1 MAGNVILQPDGK
13 GDILVENSYQ
23 NIVVVDP
30 NKTVRSKNGQTVI
43 EERLVDHENLI
54 MYANL
59 EVALL
64 PRTKLNVG
72 GTPVDDIETIS
83 IATIN
88 FLKPNNDEFT
98 NTGYYDV
105 LTGLGATEKKGTNQR
120 QEQIVEARGKR
131 AFRGTSNTDQYGR
144 TIDPGLLGMTSI
156 QTITNMSF
164 IPEVTI
170 EFEDIQGKALFEM
183 GDQSPYAA
191 FFNLPYPPFY
201 LTMKGYYGQ
210 AIKYQLNLESF
221 ESRFN
226 SQSGNYQITCRFKGY
241 KYNILNEIQLGHLIA
256 LPHMYARTFQ
266 VSQSPITP
274 ESADDNSSNSSGTN
288 VPQSENSNLSF
299 SVQKINEKG
308 RQKINE
314 LYSEYEAKGLIE
326 PNFPR
331 LTLAELGYKL
341 QQFEQNIENTYKKVD
356 FQVLTD
362 GESYKKSLSE
372 YYKKVYGQS
381 QSWSTL
387 FLDSTRP
394 YYLISGEEVFIFK
407 RNLDTGAKSSAIA
420 ELTAIIINYNKRL
433 AENET
438 FGTTKSKNLSI
449 PNPITYNTMTAN
461 IDFANIDWQRTYRIQ
476 TNNSVVDPELL
487 AAFIANSILQDFGI
501 TLTKK
506 PDGGFEIVKDFFT
519 FFVFEGPNR
528 FVGILESMEGQ
539 LNQKLDA
546 ERTRITNELAN
557 KVVQA
562 DSGIGFTPTVRNV
575 MAVIM
580 ASTEAFIRLLDD
592 VHYKAWE
599 VRQDPIRRDVVLNPS
614 SSMKSSDDVNFV
626 GTTSNASQAFVENS
640 LSNIYPWP
648 QVFQQNDDPQ
658 KPKFE
663 LMYPGDPDFV
673 NLTKAYLYDKWPE
686 VEFVEEYLKGTS
698 QKYEPPVTQP
708 SEDNQL
714 AITKI
719 VNINAL
725 EFPIISLAYLN
736 KEEIKF
742 LYEIYERQLIYS
754 FYTGLAR
761 SQGAIAET
769 NVIGLINTIESQNI
783 TLSLGNDN
791 PYLTQKLKSL
801 VVESVT
807 SYENDLRVFSNNGTG
822 LFWGEFIQDRYIT
835 PYLANRVDNP
845 FTIENVSTLSSK
857 VSNTDVAIPQ
867 TSVVNFEAYLKSY
880 QSNPIQFQDTYPFTN
895 NVWNTQNLTNYIF
908 AGSPAVANNTAN
920 TYNIYRP
927 KNIISNFT
935 DVNDFTSLRPVTNFS
950 YLNTS
955 TLNSTTVS
963 AAISILG
970 PQELAPTVGYIAN
983 TPNSITGLTTT
994 SMLNTP
1000 YFVNSILYGVQ
1011 NEKNSVQH
1019 PYKTAAYLFLN
1030 SLPLATLRERY
1041 KNFDKINV
1049 QGDYIFA
1056 SLKKFGA
1063 IHKIP
1068 YVWVLKIGS
1077 LWHRYKSYL
1086 ETNNDILD
1094 PVWTDFNFVN
1104 NYDPITNNPS
1114 KTYVLNGVGSITL
1127 QNEYM
1132 VGAVKNTNIQPGFYP
1147 KLISDFNYFY
1157 NGQDLFTT
1165 YTNDEINK
1173 SIANGLLI
1181 QNLTE
1186 SNINNVSIKDGQS
1199 RVTNVK
1205 PYSVVVPV
1213 NIERPNTQS
1222 ILCNTASTKSSLYF
1236 VLPSFGSNFNQVE
1249 EKCFDRVGNIT
1260 QELTNNNSLY
1270 NGSVRLF
1277 WNTPNYGYF
1286 DTSAVRKPNPRDY
1299 VGNIYVLGE
1308 RPSFQL
1314 YNNVLVGLQNY
1325 TEIEEIQ
1332 SVFNKKELDE
1342 MERHFLNF
1350 SQPITNFKLEPSSL
1364 NASDPA
1370 INNALNQQG
1379 GPYNEIDVKF
1389 RNFQQMFR
1397 ALMVVSPT
1405 KSYTNGGELF
1415 TNIIDDQYR
1424 LMMSQFKSIME
1435 YDVVLRVGNP
1445 TKYNRR
1451 AVSSYI
1457 GYVTNTSQVVSP
1469 IPFSPF
1475 GTTTPSTTQSNTIL
1489 LEIGFGTDL
1498 NFQQY
1503 LTDFFVQSNIDINE
1517 TSTKELSQICR
1528 QYITQRYENPS
1539 LTINE
1544 FVSNLQDYV
1553 TGNFAFMDETLVG
1566 TVSQAQKGLPNIT
1579 QLPEGIIQS
1588 KYNFKQSKV
1597 DLYEAFKALNDKW
1610 IAGNDYKRKTLFEDM
1625 LFLDRASRD
1634 VGNKILIDIFQ
1645 LKRVVEP
1652 ESINYNMSVFTYMA
1666 GILTENHFTVMPL
1679 PAYVNF
1685 YNVQDA
1691 TANAVPNLSSTQQ
1704 FANDMWGTFATVDYR
1719 KSGPKLVCFYVDRPS
1734 SYVAMDNKEKNNFLF
1749 RSDSFDLRD
1758 PNNPLGEVITENKT
1772 DWAFSNLCVG
1782 FSVDIGIRSQNV
1794 FYSFSVT
1801 QTPGKATAE
1810 TVATIQDMANQA
1822 GGRDTTTPNTSLYNI
1837 YQNRSYECDVVCLGN
1852 ALLQPTMYFILRHV
1866 PMFNGSYLIT
1876 EVAHTITPGLF
1887 QTRFKGTRQS
1897 FLSYPYPDN
1906 LLASINQ
1913 NIAGN
1918 LIKSVLN
1925 RKDDAS
1931 STNGTTQQNNA
1942 NTSVNPNTKEAAQ
1955 NSCDSKV
1962 LEIPYK
1968 ENGWTSTTGTK
1979 TQIPIKDF
1987 VDNLKLVVPNDEDLQ
2002 FIIFCLS
2009 WASSGNSQK
2018 KNFDA
2023 FNNNYGKITLNYNY
2037 GEMRSYM
2044 LKTFSCVDFLTLRGP
2059 NEPFVFPIA
2068 HFESIEDYFL
2078 FSKNRLQLRVNDIR
2092 NRSIEVFYLQ
2102 NWPYNKNNNITS
2114 NTELQTLLKEAK
2126 VLANNSGINSSI
2138 TLLTPPPTPSPNP
2151 NNLGLI
2157 NTITPSC
2164 S

>member
-13 GDILVENSYQ
+13 GNILVENSYQ
-23 NIVVVDP
+23 NILVVDP
-30 NKTVRSKNGQTVI
+30 NKTVRSQNGQTVI

-54 MYANL
+54 MFANL

-83 IATIN
+83 IAAIN
-88 FLKPNNDEFT
+88 FLKPNNAEFI

-105 LTGLGATEKKGTNQR
+105 LTGLGATEKKGVNQR
-120 QEQIVEARGKR
+120 QEQIVEVNGKK
-131 AFRGTSNTDQYGR
+131 AFRGTSTTDQYGR
-144 TIDPGLLGMTSI
+144 TIDPGLLGITSI

-210 AIKYQLNLESF
+210 AIRYQLNLESF

-256 LPHMYARTFQ
+256 LPHMYSRTFQ

-274 ESADDNSSNSSGTN
+274 QGADDNSANSQGAN
-288 VPQSENSNLSF
+288 FAQSENTNFSF

-308 RQKINE
+308 KQKINE
-314 LYSEYEAKGLIE
+314 MYSEYEAKGLI
-326 PNFPR
+326 PKNFPR

-341 QQFEQNIENTYKKVD
+341 QQFEQNIENSYKKVD

-362 GESYKKSLSE
+362 GESYKKTLAE
-372 YYKKVYGQS
+372 YYQKVYGQS

-387 FLDSTRP
+387 FLDTGRP
-394 YYLISGEEVFIFK
+394 YYLTSGEEVFIFK
-407 RNLDTGAKSSAIA
+407 RSLDTGAKSSAIA
-420 ELTAIIINYNKRL
+420 ELQAIIINYNKRL
-433 AENET
+433 SENQT
-438 FGTTKSKNLSI
+438 FGTSKSKNLSI
-449 PNPITYNTMTAN
+449 PNPITFNTLTTN
-461 IDFANIDWQRTYRIQ
+461 IDFANIDWQKTYRIQ
-476 TNNSVVDPELL
+476 TNNSVVDPQLL
-487 AAFIANSILQDFGI
+487 SAFIANSILQDFGV
-501 TLTKK
+501 TLKRK

-519 FFVFEGPNR
+519 FFLFEGPNR
-528 FVGILESMEGQ
+528 FVGVLNSMEGQ

-546 ERTRITNELAN
+546 ERTRITNELAD
-557 KVVQA
+557 KVVQT

-580 ASTEAFIRLLDD
+580 ASAEAFIRLLDD
-592 VHYKAWE
+592 VHYKAWD
-599 VRQDPIRRDVVLNPS
+599 VRQDPIRRDVVLNKN

-626 GTTSNASQAFVENS
+626 GTTANASQAFVENS

-648 QVFQQNDDPQ
+648 QVFQQNDDPK

-673 NLTKAYLYDKWPE
+673 NLTKGYLYDKWPE

-698 QKYEPPVTQP
+698 QKYQPPVTQP
-708 SEDNQL
+708 LEDNSL

-761 SQGAIAET
+761 SQGALSET
-769 NVIGLINTIESQNI
+769 SVIKLIDTVESQNI
-783 TLSLGNDN
+783 TQSLSDDN

-801 VVESVT
+801 VVQGT
-807 SYENDLRVFSNNGTG
+807 ATYENDLRIFSNNGTG

-835 PYLANRVDNP
+835 PYLANRVENP
-845 FTIENVSTLSSK
+845 FSIENVSSLSSK
-857 VSNTDVAIPQ
+857 VSNTDVSIPQ
-867 TSVVNFEAYLKSY
+867 TDLLNFESYLKGG

-895 NVWNTQNLTNYIF
+895 NVWNTQNLTDYIF
-908 AGSPAVANNTAN
+908 AGSPAIANNTAN

-935 DVNDFTSLRPVTNFS
+935 DVNNFTTLRPVTNFS

-955 TLNSTTVS
+955 TINLTSSLLST
-963 AAISILG
+963 
-970 PQELAPTVGYIAN
+970 PQNLTPTVGYIPESAN
-983 TPNSITGLTTT
+983 NLNISTS

-1000 YFVNSILYGVQ
+1000 YFINSILNGVQ
-1011 NEKNSVQH
+1011 NEKNKTQY
-1019 PYKTAAYLFLN
+1019 PYKSAAYLFLN

-1041 KNFDKINV
+1041 KNFDRINV
-1049 QGDYIFA
+1049 PGDYIFA
-1056 SLKKFGA
+1056 GLKKFGA
-1063 IHKIP
+1063 IHKMP

-1077 LWHRYKSYL
+1077 IWHRYKTYL

-1094 PVWTDFNFVN
+1094 PVWTNFDFVN
-1104 NYDPITNNPS
+1104 NYDPVTKNPS

-1127 QNEYM
+1127 QNEFM
-1132 VGAVKNTNIQPGFYP
+1132 IEAVKNTNIQPGFYP
-1147 KLISDFNYFY
+1147 KLINDFNFFY
-1157 NGQDLFTT
+1157 NGEDLFST
-1165 YTNDEINK
+1165 YSNDEINK
-1173 SIANGLLI
+1173 AIANGLLI
-1181 QNLTE
+1181 QNLTD
-1186 SNINNVSIKDGQS
+1186 SNINNTSVVSGQS
-1199 RVTNVK
+1199 RVVSVK
-1205 PYSVVVPV
+1205 PFSVVLPV
-1213 NIERPNTQS
+1213 NIEKPNTQS

-1236 VLPSFGSNFNQVE
+1236 VVPSFGTNINEVNVRCFNS
-1249 EKCFDRVGNIT
+1249 DGILT
-1260 QELTNNNSLY
+1260 QELTNNTSVY

-1277 WNTPNYGYF
+1277 WKTSNYGYF
-1286 DTSAVRKPNPRDY
+1286 DSDAIRKPNPREY
-1299 VGNIYVLGE
+1299 VGNIYVTGE

-1314 YNNVLVGLQNY
+1314 YNRILVGNQNY

-1350 SQPITNFKLEPSSL
+1350 SQPLTNFKLEPSSA
-1364 NASDPA
+1364 NSTDPA
-1370 INNALNQQG
+1370 INNALNLQG

-1397 ALMVVSPT
+1397 ALMMVSPT
-1405 KSYTNGGELF
+1405 ESYTNGGELF
-1415 TNIIDDQYR
+1415 TNLIDDQYR
-1424 LMMSQFKSIME
+1424 LMMSQFRSIME

-1451 AVSSYI
+1451 AVSSYV
-1457 GYVTNTSQVVSP
+1457 GYVTNTSQVINP
-1469 IPFSPF
+1469 IPFAPF
-1475 GTTTPSTTQSNTIL
+1475 GTTPSSRTQSTNIL
-1489 LEIGFGTDL
+1489 LEIGFGTNP
-1498 NFQQY
+1498 NFQTY
-1503 LTDFFVQSNIDINE
+1503 LTDFFQQSNIDINE
-1517 TSTKELSQICR
+1517 ITTRELSQICR
-1528 QYITQRYENPS
+1528 QYITRRFENPD
-1539 LTINE
+1539 LTVNQ
-1544 FVSNLQDYV
+1544 FVFELQDYV
-1553 TGNFAFMDETLVG
+1553 NGNFNFTDVTLTN
-1566 TVSQAQKGLPNIT
+1566 TVARAQTGLPNIT

-1610 IAGNDYKRKTLFEDM
+1610 ISGNDYKRKTLFEDM

-1634 VGNKILIDIFQ
+1634 VGDKILIDIFQ

-1652 ESINYNMSVFTYMA
+1652 DSINYNMSVFTYLA

-1691 TANAVPNLSSTQQ
+1691 TANAVPNLPDSQQ
-1704 FANDMWGTFATVDYR
+1704 FANDMWGTFPTVDYR

-1758 PNNPLGEVITENKT
+1758 PNNPLGEVITESKT

-1801 QTPGKATAE
+1801 QNPGKATAE
-1810 TVATIQDMANQA
+1810 TVAAIQDMANQA
-1822 GGRDTTTPNTSLYNI
+1822 AGRDTTTPNTSLYNV
-1837 YQNRSYECDVVCLGN
+1837 YQNRSYEAEVVCLGN

-1866 PMFNGSYLIT
+1866 PMFYGSYLIT
-1876 EVAHTITPGLF
+1876 QVEHTITPGLF
-1887 QTRFKGTRQS
+1887 QTKFKGTRQS

-1913 NIAGN
+1913 NVAGN

-1925 RKDDAS
+1925 RKDDVGT
-1931 STNGTTQQNNA
+1931 STSGTTQQNNA

-1955 NSCDSKV
+1955 NACDSKV
-1962 LEIPYK
+1962 LEVPYK

-1979 TQIPIKDF
+1979 TQIPVQDF
-1987 VDNLKLVVPNDEDLQ
+1987 VTNLKIAVPNDEDLQ
-2002 FIIFCLS
+2002 FIIFCVS
-2009 WASSGNSQK
+2009 WASSGNTQK

-2044 LKTFSCVDFLTLRGP
+2044 LKTYSCVDFLTLRGP

-2068 HFESIEDYFL
+2068 HFETIEDYFI
-2078 FSKNRLQLRVNDIR
+2078 FCKNRLQLRVNDIK

-2102 NWPYNKNNNITS
+2102 NWPFNKNNNIAS
-2114 NTELQTLLKEAK
+2114 NTELQALLKEAK
-2126 VLANNSGINSSI
+2126 ILANNAGINSNV

-2151 NNLGLI
+2151 NSLGLI
-2157 NTITPSC
+2157 NTVTPTC